1 MNGRAAF
8 DAYST
13 AHEQFENGAMSERA
27 YIVPFFRA
35 RAASA
40 LSFALRGNP
49 IDTVYEAVMS
59 SDDSILVLRVV
70 EHELATE
77 A

>member
-1 MNGRAAF
+1 
-8 DAYST
+8 
-13 AHEQFENGAMSERA
+13 MSERA

-40 LSFALRGNP
+40 LSFALCGNP

-59 SDDSILVLRVV
+59 SDDSTLVLRVV